1 MKTLIINKT
10 CSIWNDVGENTH
22 TYIGDTFE
30 NLKRIISGDN
40 DVIRVFTTGGITI
53 HCFNQNRGAQ
63 LKEIITIDEVLE
75 DYENFDD

>member
-1 MKTLIINKT
+1 MKTLIVNKT
-10 CSIWNDVGENTH
+10 CSIWNDVGENTR

-30 NLKRIISGDN
+30 NIKRIIPDGN
-40 DVIRVFTTGGITI
+40 VVIRVFSTDGITI
-53 HCFNQNRGAQ
+53 HCFNQNGVG